1 MNILYLNTILHQDIC
16 SNEYLSSMFD
26 SDVIDLPSMFDS
38 DVIDKAKKF
47 KSDTSRLK
55 ILEQSYS

>member
-1 MNILYLNTILHQDIC
+1 
-16 SNEYLSSMFD
+16 MFD

-55 ILEQSYS
+55 ILEKSYS